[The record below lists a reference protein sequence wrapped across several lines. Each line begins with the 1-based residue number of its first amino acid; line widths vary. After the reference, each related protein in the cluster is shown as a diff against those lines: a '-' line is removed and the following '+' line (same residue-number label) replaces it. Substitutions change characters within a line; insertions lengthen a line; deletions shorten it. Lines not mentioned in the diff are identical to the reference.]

1 MTAGTST
8 PGPAPIGAA
17 PARENHT
24 GYNNRDA
31 IRLLFILALGSE
43 PVDPARAGPGDQRV
57 FRGEKRAMA
66 MDFLVRYPDYLA
78 DALLDRYE
86 TEGDPSLLAQAE
98 AIFDADEPS
107 ERLVGMV
114 RWHRGAFQNI
124 ETALSILRAYGMVT
138 PFRQTSGQRRHDFR
152 IEPAAFPFMEDVIR
166 QHPSLAWY
174 RDRAGLV
181 STLAGLRSG
190 SSLKDDQYLHQE
202 YRDAPLGTEIPS
214 IKDRVLARI
223 RRLRAEA

>member
-8 PGPAPIGAA
+8 SVTAPSGSA
-17 PARENHT
+17 PRRGNQT

-31 IRLLFILALGSE
+31 IRLLFLLALGSE
-43 PVDPARAGPGDQRV
+43 PADPARSAPGDPRV

-78 DALLDRYE
+78 EALLDRYE
-86 TEGDPSLLAQAE
+86 AERDPALLAQAA

-107 ERLVGMV
+107 VRLVGMV

-124 ETALSILRAYGMVT
+124 ETALSILRAFGLVT
-138 PFRQTSGQRRHDFR
+138 PLRQTGGHRRHDFR
-152 IEPAAFPFMEDVIR
+152 IEPKAFPFMDDVIR

-174 RDRAGLV
+174 RDRAELV

-190 SSLKDDQYLHQE
+190 SSLKEEQYLHKE

-223 RRLRAEA
+223 QRLRDEA